1 MTSTETGAVVVEK
14 VAGKSTVTRCF
25 SKYPLKFIIPNKVGG
40 LKTDAVWIYS
50 LTYGGG
56 IVSGDSISCS
66 FSVGD
71 GCVAVLTTQAS
82 TKVYK
87 TLANKCSYQS
97 LEAKVGR
104 DALFVVIPDPVACF
118 STARYS
124 QRQIFRVLSDS
135 NLVLVDWF
143 TSGRYESGEKWEF
156 GFYKS
161 TNNIFSEDG
170 QPIFLDSVLLEQGSI
185 GSIAE
190 RMQDYQVIAMVIIL
204 GPMLRDIQARVQENV
219 RKMMSGSLH
228 TTRRATGCSAAS
240 NSAFHSSKPDFIASC
255 SAFGHMG
262 VGLNIRVAAK
272 TTEAIQQF
280 LCHQLASLEPLL
292 GATPYH

>member
-1 MTSTETGAVVVEK
+1 MASTETGAVVVEK

-25 SKYPLKFIIPNKVGG
+25 SKYPLKFIIPNK
-40 LKTDAVWIYS
+40 
-50 LTYGGG
+50 
-56 IVSGDSISCS
+56 GDSISCS

-170 QPIFLDSVLLEQGSI
+170 QPIFLDTVCFLWMTSGDV
-185 GSIAE
+185 
-190 RMQDYQVIAMVIIL
+190 VI
-204 GPMLRDIQARVQENV
+204 
-219 RKMMSGSLH
+219 S
-228 TTRRATGCSAAS
+228 
-240 NSAFHSSKPDFIASC
+240 F
-255 SAFGHMG
+255 
-262 VGLNIRVAAK
+262 
-272 TTEAIQQF
+272 
-280 LCHQLASLEPLL
+280 
-292 GATPYH
+292 